1 MSSIFIKSNPFDND
15 SLIKEVKGLN
25 LIKENLLK
33 SNNNYLKI
41 PEIISVNKNEIQ
53 MKNIETSFENKNLI
67 ENLALGLAK
76 LHEQKNRFYG
86 LEYDNYIGLNPQKNI
101 ISNNWG
107 EFFTKFRLA
116 YQISL
121 IKDKEIKQD
130 FENFLD
136 ENLKKIE
143 KFLNETTSYASLVHG
158 DLWSG
163 NVLFSKDDVYLIDPA
178 VYYADR
184 EVDIAMT
191 ELFGG
196 FNNTFYEIYNTYLPL
211 SKSYN
216 IKKIIYN
223 LYHYLNHYNLFGN
236 SYLNSCV
243 SSLKF
248 INEKI

>member
-15 SLIKEVKGLN
+15 SLIKEVQGLN
-25 LIKENLLK
+25 LIKESLLK
-33 SNNNYLKI
+33 TNNNYLKI
-41 PEIISVNKNEIQ
+41 PEIISVNKDEIQ
-53 MKNIETSFENKNLI
+53 MKNIQTSLTNEYLVEK
-67 ENLALGLAK
+67 LALGLAK
-76 LHEQKNRFYG
+76 LHEQKNRSYG

-101 ISNNWG
+101 IIDNWG

-116 YQISL
+116 YQINL
-121 IKDKEIKQD
+121 IKDKQIKQD
-130 FENFLD
+130 FKTFLD
-136 ENLKKIE
+136 ENFKKIVN
-143 KFLNETTSYASLVHG
+143 FLNDTTSYASLVHG

-163 NVLFSKDDVYLIDPA
+163 NVLFSKNDVYLIDPA

-184 EVDIAMT
+184 ELDIAMT

-196 FNNTFYEIYNTYLPL
+196 FSNSFYEIYNSYLPL

-223 LYHYLNHYNLFGN
+223 LYHYLNHYNLFGS
-236 SYLNSCV
+236 SYLNSCL
-243 SSLKF
+243 SSIKF